1 MAEIL
6 VIHRDLMLKGGAE
19 AVCMNAIE
27 ALQGNHSV
35 TLVTTAEPDI
45 DELNEYYHTSLS
57 EEDLVVD
64 VFFPGRALA
73 DMLPVDIE
81 LLQWSLFHR
90 YVRKYGRKFDLVIN
104 TTASDIAFP
113 YETIQYIHNPRPF
126 YVHSPPVSNLRKYI
140 FYKICEQI
148 SGFNKELFQG
158 DTILTNSEWT
168 SQRARECYGCSSEV
182 VYPPVASEEFYEV
195 PWTERGSGFVSIGR
209 IEPSKNI
216 LENIEILSKIRQ
228 LGHEVHYHIVGP
240 PGDKT
245 YHERIKEE
253 SQKYD
258 YIHLEGEVS
267 REELIDLIC
276 THRYGIHG
284 KNQEH
289 FGMAV
294 AEMVAGGMIPFVPD
308 DGGQCDVVGS
318 CAELI
323 YSSAEEAVEKIHS
336 LLLRPEKARQVRD
349 RIINQEKFSRD
360 KFKQNFKYTVNKY
373 NKN

>member
-27 ALQGNHSV
+27 ALQEEHSV
-35 TLVTTAEPDI
+35 TLVTTIEPDV
-45 DELNEYYHTSLS
+45 DELNEYYHTTVS
-57 EEDLVVD
+57 EESLAID

-73 DMLPVDIE
+73 SRLPVDIE

-90 YVRKYGRKFDLVIN
+90 YVRRLGRKFDIVVN

-113 YETIQYIHNPRPF
+113 YVTVQYIHNPRPF
-126 YVHSPPVSNLRKYI
+126 DVHSPPASNLGRYA

-148 SGFNKELFQG
+148 SGFDKELFYG
-158 DTILTNSEWT
+158 DIILTNSEWT
-168 SQRARECYGCSSEV
+168 SQRIREYYGCSSKV
-182 VYPPVASEEFYEV
+182 VHPPVAVNQFHKV
-195 PWTERGSGFVSIGR
+195 PWEERESGFVSIGR

-216 LENIEILSKIRQ
+216 LENIEILLEIRQ

-240 PGDKT
+240 SGDKT
-245 YHERIKEE
+245 YYERVKEE

-323 YSSAEEAVEKIHS
+323 YSSPEEAVEKIHS
-336 LLLRPEKARQVRD
+336 LLLRPENAKQIRH

-360 KFKQNFKYTVNKY
+360 KFKQGVKYYVNKI
-373 NKN
+373 